1 MRHRAALPL
10 PLMDFLDFQRTRQS
24 TSQGELRYLDGELF
38 IEGRS
43 AGGYLLI
50 IGSENYCSS
59 DLESLERI
67 LYFYACGES
76 YFGDELQQR
85 EILRDNAIH
94 LCKKLDPKGTYSD
107 LDHVESGVPPM
118 GFNEALRQIII
129 LTSSES

>member
-1 MRHRAALPL
+1 
-10 PLMDFLDFQRTRQS
+10 MDFLDFQRTRQS

-38 IEGRS
+38 IEGRPG
-43 AGGYLLI
+43 GGYLLV

-107 LDHVESGVPPM
+107 LDHITEGVPPM
-118 GFNEALRQIII
+118 GFNEALRQVIV
-129 LTSSES
+129 LTSAK